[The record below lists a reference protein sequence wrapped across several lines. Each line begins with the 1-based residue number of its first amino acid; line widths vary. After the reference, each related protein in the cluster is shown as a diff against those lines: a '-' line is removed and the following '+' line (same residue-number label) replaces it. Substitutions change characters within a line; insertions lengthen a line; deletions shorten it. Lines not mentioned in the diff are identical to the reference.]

1 MKRHR
6 RYLWLLLLG
15 VILGGLVLVWPRT
28 PQQGAVPRNANET
41 RIDPD
46 VSSSASKP
54 QINPFGQG
62 PLYASRNPTSST
74 QSLIWS
80 PAQARAWA
88 HLFDGRTLDPES
100 QAAVPAMRLYLA
112 GVQPTSGLGY
122 ATVTPQ
128 GVMSLGALP
137 KGDSSNLLKGLS
149 ESRLDPEH
157 RCHLIP
163 VPGSIC
169 SSGPGLQ
176 SVTGPG
182 VWAAMDHSGG
192 TLQFTVSE
200 GDEYALAFFC
210 DDPGT
215 LRLNG
220 GLIIPGRF
228 YRITQTA
235 TITGGPAKIHLRPR
249 SALKEW
255 FDGPLLATRVDG

>member
-1 MKRHR
+1 MKRYH

-15 VILGGLVLVWPRT
+15 VILGALVYAVWPKT
-28 PQQGAVPRNANET
+28 TLGSVVPTNAKGT
-41 RIDPD
+41 DSDISR
-46 VSSSASKP
+46 SATTSK
-54 QINPFGQG
+54 ISPFGQG
-62 PLYASRNPTSST
+62 PLYASHNPTPST

-88 HLFDGRTLDPES
+88 HLFDGRPLDPES

-112 GVQPTSGLGY
+112 TIHPTSGLGY

-128 GVMSLGALP
+128 GVMSLGALLT
-137 KGDSSNLLKGLS
+137 DDYNSLLKGLS
-149 ESRLDPEH
+149 EPRLDTER

-163 VPGSIC
+163 TTGTIHSA
-169 SSGPGLQ
+169 GPGLQ
-176 SVTGPG
+176 TVTGPG
-182 VWAAMDHSGG
+182 VWAAMEHPGG

-200 GDEYALAFFC
+200 GEEYALAFFC

-228 YRITQTA
+228 YSITQSA
-235 TITGGPAKIHLRPR
+235 TITGGPTKIHLRPR

-255 FDGPLLATRVDG
+255 LEGPLVIPRGDG